1 MSPPEFSLAVE
12 VQLGQKLQTKS
23 QVLISS
29 IKVEVKKKHF
39 SVGRNFSCFAAHLI
53 EQDLF

>member
-1 MSPPEFSLAVE
+1 MELAIGI
-12 VQLGQKLQTKS
+12 LH

-39 SVGRNFSCFAAHLI
+39 SFGWNFSCFAAHLI
-53 EQDLF
+53 ERELF